1 MRALPLLTPS
11 RTEAARRAAPALA
24 APPLQ
29 RMDYLLL
36 LVLGMILT
44 LGAAAT
50 FSATTGGP
58 LFNRQLAYIGVG
70 LALLFIFALSNY
82 RKLGRW
88 YLLTFLGCLLL
99 LLSVRRFGHE
109 ALGAQR
115 WITLGFFELQP
126 SEVAKLLIIIV
137 LARFLA
143 DREKKVRNA
152 VTFAVALALLL
163 APLGLILAQP
173 DLGTSVVFV
182 GIFYG
187 MAYMAGVAKRY
198 VLGSTLLVGA
208 AIPLIT
214 PHLHGYQ
221 QQRLQVFLNPALDPQ
236 GAGYNLLQAKIA
248 VGSGGFFGKGF
259 LTGTQGQ
266 LGFVPSRI
274 TDFVFAIFSE
284 EFGFLGALILLAL
297 FLLLLLRLVRVTHLA
312 RDTFGGL
319 LAAGIVSMLFVQVT
333 VNVGMNLGLL
343 PVVGIPLPFVSYGGS
358 SMLTN
363 LGAMGIVQSILMR
376 RHPRLF

>member
-1 MRALPLLTPS
+1 LLILGRA
-11 RTEAARRAAPALA
+11 EAPARA
-24 APPLQ
+24 VPVFEAPALQ

-36 LVLGMILT
+36 LVLGMLLV
-44 LGAAAT
+44 LGGAAT

-58 LFNRQLAYIGVG
+58 LFVRQAAYVGVG
-70 LALLFIFALSNY
+70 VALLFLFALTDY

-88 YLLTFLGCLLL
+88 YLLTFVACLLL
-99 LLSVRRFGHE
+99 LLSVRRFGHA

-115 WITLGFFELQP
+115 WISLGFFDLQP
-126 SEVAKLLIIIV
+126 AEVAKLLIIVV

-143 DREKKVRNA
+143 GRQKGRKSW
-152 VTFAVALALLL
+152 VTFAGASLLIIP
-163 APLGLILAQP
+163 PLGLILAQP

-187 MAYMAGVAKRY
+187 MVFMAGVAKRY
-198 VLGSTLLVGA
+198 VVGSLLIGA
-208 AIPLIT
+208 AVIPLIT

-221 QQRLQVFLNPALDPQ
+221 QKRLQVFFNPALDPQ

-248 VGSGGFFGKGF
+248 VGSGEFAGKGF

-274 TDFVFAIFSE
+274 TDFIFAIFSE

-297 FLLLLLRLVRVTHLA
+297 FLLLLLRLVRVLHLA
-312 RDTFGGL
+312 PEPFGML
-319 LAAGIVSMLFVQVT
+319 LAAGIASMLFVQVC

-363 LGAMGIVQSILMR
+363 LVAIGIAQSILMR
-376 RHPRLF
+376 RTIRTY